1 MNTLKLIGKI
11 FFLLFTII
19 YLAVPFFLV
28 IKTKIEKP
36 NFKNLDNTS
45 TFFLGLILLIF
56 ILLNIKMFKPYF
68 NKNINS

>member
-1 MNTLKLIGKI
+1 MNKLKLIGKI

-45 TFFLGLILLIF
+45 TIFLGVTLLVF
-56 ILLNIKMFKPYF
+56 IILNIKMFKPYF
-68 NKNINS
+68 NKKINS